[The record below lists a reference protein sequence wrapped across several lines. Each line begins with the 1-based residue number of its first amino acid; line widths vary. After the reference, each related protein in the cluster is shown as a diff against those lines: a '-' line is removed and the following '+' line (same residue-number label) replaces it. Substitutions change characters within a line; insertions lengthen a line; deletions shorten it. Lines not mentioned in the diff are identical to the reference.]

1 MSLCIGCM
9 HEIGSEIICP
19 NCGFDNAQ
27 TQSAP
32 FLPYGAVLD
41 KRYVIGK
48 NIETNGESTM
58 YIGFDRQISKPVLIR
73 EFLPAGFFTRAE
85 GSVKLLIDPEK
96 KETYTRL
103 LGDFEQYFSFLSTLR
118 EMSAMNV
125 ITDIFR
131 ANNTCYV
138 VEEYE
143 ELITFEEYVQRNN
156 GHLEWEV
163 ARPLF
168 MPIISLL
175 EALHKN
181 GYGHYAISPT
191 NLYITSSGKALLL
204 GFATINERRRGTPL
218 KSQLFTGCAAPE
230 QYEKTFPIDNITDIY
245 GFTSTLFYALT
256 GSLPADARQRVAD
269 GALLMSTSTVKRLP
283 PHVVTALANGLQVK
297 REDRIIDF
305 GDLRSQLS
313 VAPTVKAIQEEISR
327 TASMAT
333 SVKPPK
339 KKFGMSPISVGIIV
353 TVVATLLFLWIGLM
367 IVDQTVSNNTEEPN
381 VQETIVTEPV
391 DPFAD
396 STWTG
401 PVLGSVLGRRLE
413 DVEAELRNS
422 YGFDPDNIVISG
434 YGYSDN
440 YPENTIMEQMPENT
454 PIDVEG
460 GIILVFKISK
470 GPAIAE
476 LPDVKD
482 ATLTEAFAQLQESG
496 FKNIKW
502 KLSSADKD
510 LNHTEDDLYD
520 SYTVVGYVD
529 SINGGYLEAGSEH
542 DLESP
547 IVLEVTMVKPAE
559 NPTQA
564 TE

>member
-19 NCGFDNAQ
+19 DCGFNNAQ

-41 KRYVIGK
+41 KRYVVGR
-48 NIETNGESTM
+48 NMETNGESTL
-58 YIGFDRQISKPVLIR
+58 YIGFDREVSKPVLIR
-73 EFLPAGFFTRAE
+73 EFLPAGYFTREE
-85 GSVKLLIDPEK
+85 GNVKLVIDPSKNE
-96 KETYTRL
+96 EYTRL
-103 LGDFEQYFSFLSTLR
+103 LSGFEQYFSFLSTLR
-118 EMSAMNV
+118 DMSAMNV

-143 ELITFEEYVQRNN
+143 DLITFEEYVARNN

-230 QYEKTFPIDNITDIY
+230 QYEKSFPIDNITDIY
-245 GFTSTLFYALT
+245 GFTATLFYALT
-256 GSLPADARQRVAD
+256 GALPANATERIND

-297 REDRIIDF
+297 REERIIDF
-305 GDLRSQLS
+305 VDLRSQLS

-327 TASMAT
+327 TASMAN
-333 SVKPPK
+333 SVKAPK
-339 KKFGMSPISVGIIV
+339 KKYGMSPISVGIIV
-353 TVVATLLFLWIGLM
+353 TVVATLLFLWIGMM
-367 IVDQTVSNNTEEPN
+367 IVDESVK
-381 VQETIVTEPV
+381 EPV
-391 DPFAD
+391 ESPQQTASSFIEPTQVNIDND
-396 STWTG
+396 DWDG
-401 PVLGSVLGRRLE
+401 EVLGDRVGQNY
-413 DVEAELRNS
+413 EAVKDELNAKGITVHKAVYENES
-422 YGFDPDNIVISG
+422 D
-434 YGYSDN
+434 GYSDE
-440 YPENTIMEQMPENT
+440 YDEGEIMYQYFGEDT
-454 PIDVEG
+454 GLDADKGLVV
-460 GIILVFKISK
+460 VFKVSKGPRTVDLPSVKDKTLESAVGTLDDLGFNVYFNPQNSEYSDDVKIGLVIGYGGDIEAGDEVDIGENIEIIISK
-470 GPAIAE
+470 GPDPAKK
-476 LPDVKD
+476 P
-482 ATLTEAFAQLQESG
+482 TTEA
-496 FKNIKW
+496 
-502 KLSSADKD
+502 
-510 LNHTEDDLYD
+510 
-520 SYTVVGYVD
+520 VG
-529 SINGGYLEAGSEH
+529 
-542 DLESP
+542 
-547 IVLEVTMVKPAE
+547 
-559 NPTQA
+559 
-564 TE
+564 

>member
-9 HEIGSEIICP
+9 HEIGNEVICP
-19 NCGFDNAQ
+19 DCGFDNSQ

-41 KRYVIGK
+41 KRYVVGK
-48 NIETNGESTM
+48 DIETNGESTL
-58 YIGFDRQISKPVLIR
+58 YIGYDRETSKPVLIR
-73 EFLPAGFFTRAE
+73 EFLPAGFYSRAE
-85 GSVKLLIDPEK
+85 GSVKLNIDLAK
-96 KETYTRL
+96 SETYARL
-103 LGDFEQYFSFLSTLR
+103 LSDFEQYFSFLSTLAD
-118 EMSAMNV
+118 MSAMNV

-143 ELITFEEYVQRNN
+143 DLITFEEYVSRNN

-181 GYGHYAISPT
+181 GFGHYAISPT

-230 QYEKTFPIDNITDIY
+230 QYEKSFPIDNITDIY
-245 GFTSTLFYALT
+245 GFTATLFYALT
-256 GSLPADARQRVAD
+256 GALPANAPDRVAD

-297 REDRIIDF
+297 REERIIDF

-327 TASMAT
+327 TASMAN

-353 TVVATLLFLWIGLM
+353 TVVATLLFLWIGMM
-367 IVDQTVSNNTEEPN
+367 IVEESL
-381 VQETIVTEPV
+381 ETPGELKLSTVTETKPEPPAPPQDDWDGEYVSDMVERDIDDVKAELDALGIDYFIVEVFDDEYDEGIIIEQYPSADQNVPLDPDRGLAISFVVSKGSEKINLPSVSTIKNKPWEDVVDIFTELGVEVVFTDDSYQFDDKVAKDCVVGYADDIDTSEEV
-391 DPFAD
+391 DPKD
-396 STWTG
+396 C
-401 PVLGSVLGRRLE
+401 VI
-413 DVEAELRNS
+413 EL
-422 YGFDPDNIVISG
+422 I
-434 YGYSDN
+434 
-440 YPENTIMEQMPENT
+440 
-454 PIDVEG
+454 
-460 GIILVFKISK
+460 ISK
-470 GPAIAE
+470 GPDPDKEAE
-476 LPDVKD
+476 DIP
-482 ATLTEAFAQLQESG
+482 
-496 FKNIKW
+496 
-502 KLSSADKD
+502 
-510 LNHTEDDLYD
+510 
-520 SYTVVGYVD
+520 
-529 SINGGYLEAGSEH
+529 
-542 DLESP
+542 
-547 IVLEVTMVKPAE
+547 
-559 NPTQA
+559 A

>member
-58 YIGFDRQISKPVLIR
+58 YIGYDRQISKPVLIR
-73 EFLPAGFFTRAE
+73 EFLPAGYYTREE
-85 GSVKLLIDPEK
+85 GSIKLVVDSEK
-96 KETYTRL
+96 KDMYSRL
-103 LGDFEQYFSFLSTLR
+103 LSEFEQYFSFLSTLR
-118 EMSAMNV
+118 DMSAMNV

-143 ELITFEEYVQRNN
+143 ELITFEEYVQRNSGN
-156 GHLEWEV
+156 LEWEV

-168 MPIISLL
+168 MPIVSLL

-230 QYEKTFPIDNITDIY
+230 QYEKSFPIDNITDIY

-256 GSLPADARQRVAD
+256 GSLPADARERVTD

-339 KKFGMSPISVGIIV
+339 KKFGMSPITVGIIV
-353 TVVATLLFLWIGLM
+353 TVVATLLFMWIGLM
-367 IVDQTVSNNTEEPN
+367 IVDQTIADKKEEEAIEEETATTEY
-381 VQETIVTEPV
+381 V
-391 DPFAD
+391 DPFMD

-401 PVLGSVLGRRLE
+401 AVLGNVLGK
-413 DVEAELRNS
+413 DFDELRDELVYT
-422 YGFDPDNIVISG
+422 YGFKDEQIYIG
-434 YGYSDN
+434 AWGYSDE
-440 YPENTIMEQMPENT
+440 YPEGTIMDQMPETT
-454 PIDVEG
+454 PLDVEN
-460 GIILVFKISK
+460 GIVLVFKVSK

-476 LPDVKD
+476 LPDVSGE
-482 ATLTEAFAQLQESG
+482 TLTDALEQLTELG
-496 FKNIKW
+496 FKKIRCNTAAADSN
-502 KLSSADKD
+502 LSLQYSE
-510 LNHTEDDLYD
+510 LNDEYM
-520 SYTVVGYVD
+520 VVGYIE
-529 SINGGYLEAGSEH
+529 STENGEVTYIEPGTEYELEAT
-542 DLESP
+542 L
-547 IVLEVTMVKPAE
+547 VLEVTMVSE
-559 NPTQA
+559 TDD
-564 TE
+564 E